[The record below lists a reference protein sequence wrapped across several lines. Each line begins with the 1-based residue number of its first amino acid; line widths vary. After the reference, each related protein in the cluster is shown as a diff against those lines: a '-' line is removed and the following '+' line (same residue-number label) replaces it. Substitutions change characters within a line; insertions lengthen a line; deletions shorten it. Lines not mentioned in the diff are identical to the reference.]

1 VPPEEPTPDQPTAA
15 PRLVDLD
22 RENRILARRL
32 RRMEDN
38 VRRME
43 EFQDSTSTLL
53 SRLVKD
59 LEEERARSRR
69 LLLNVLP
76 ERIIDRLGA
85 EQVIADRHDDV
96 TVLFAD
102 VVGFTRISS
111 RLSPARLIAD
121 LNDLFSAF
129 DAICDRQGIEKI
141 KTIGDAYLV
150 VGGLP
155 GGALDHLTA
164 VAEAA
169 IGMQEAVAARDGRSA
184 AWRIRIGVHRGP
196 IAAGVIGTTK
206 FLYDVWG
213 DTVNVA
219 SRLETAAGPGEIL
232 VSKEVV
238 AGLGDRFELE
248 PRGVVDLKG
257 KGPTETWVLLGRARL
272 AAR

>member
-1 VPPEEPTPDQPTAA
+1 LAPADESRPDPGSA
-15 PRLVDLD
+15 DLD
-22 RENRILARRL
+22 RENRILSRRL

-53 SRLVKD
+53 SKLVHE
-59 LEEERARSRR
+59 LEDERARSRR

-76 ERIIDRLGA
+76 QRVIDRLEAG
-85 EQVIADRHDDV
+85 EQVIADRHDDA

-111 RLSPARLIAD
+111 HLSPSQLVAE
-121 LNDLFSAF
+121 LNDLFSVF
-129 DAICDRQGIEKI
+129 DVICEEAEVEKI

-155 GGALDHLTA
+155 GGAPDHLAA
-164 VAEAA
+164 VAGAA
-169 IGMQEAVAARDGRSA
+169 VSMQDAVAARGAGAA
-184 AWRIRIGVHRGP
+184 AWRVRIGVHRGP

-206 FLYDVWG
+206 FVYDVWG

-232 VSKEVV
+232 VSRE
-238 AGLGDRFELE
+238 AAEGLGPSFELE

-257 KGPTETWVLLGRARL
+257 KGPTETWALLGRVRAS
-272 AAR
+272 AG